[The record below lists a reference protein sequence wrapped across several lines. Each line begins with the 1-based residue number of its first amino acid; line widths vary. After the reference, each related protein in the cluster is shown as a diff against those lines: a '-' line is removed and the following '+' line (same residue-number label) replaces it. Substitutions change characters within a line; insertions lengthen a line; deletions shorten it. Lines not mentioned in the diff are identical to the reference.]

1 MVLVIVGSILHF
13 MYLFLAGVGLRCSKQ
28 GLLCCGLQAFCCRGF
43 SCGAR
48 ALESVGFC
56 SCGFR
61 ALTGSVVVAYGLSCS
76 VVCGIFLDRGWN
88 LYPLH
93 WQAYS

>member
-1 MVLVIVGSILHF
+1 MALAIVGSILHF
-13 MYLFLAGVGLRCSKQ
+13 MYLFLAGVGLHCSKQ
-28 GLLCCGLQAFCCRGF
+28 GLLCCGVQASYCGGF

-56 SCGFR
+56 SCGSQ

-76 VVCGIFLDRGWN
+76 VAHGIFLDQGWN
-88 LYPLH
+88 LCPLH
-93 WQAYS
+93 WQADS